1 MLPAA
6 IALQCFE
13 PVARRGKQIFQTR
26 RRVHHIELAQ
36 RDRFDAPPTRR
47 TRVIA
52 KQPLGG
58 LAVKLRI
65 MSDSM

>member
-6 IALQCFE
+6 IALQCLE
-13 PVARRGKQIFQTR
+13 PVSRRGKQIFQAR

-47 TRVIA
+47 TRLSRKNRSVA
-52 KQPLGG
+52 LS
-58 LAVKLRI
+58 AKLRI